1 MQDIRWNTFWVLLL
15 VSFLS
20 LIIWGFKSIEAASFF
35 FISCLFL
42 YLLSHVY
49 WIYRL
54 NKWLKSPNLSTIPNG
69 SGVWEEIFATLYRE
83 YRKQKKSKSELTT
96 TLGRFMTAAEAIPD
110 GIIALNQNNEIEWCN
125 KPSEKMLGIHLAKD
139 INQPINYLLRE
150 TSFTEYLNDNKYEG
164 TLKLISWRNTGRSFE
179 ILLVPFGVSQK
190 LLICRDIT
198 QIEKNDS
205 IKRDFIANV
214 SHELKTPLTVI
225 VGFLE
230 TLSDMKNEFNTK
242 THPYLQMMLE
252 QSDRMKKLVE
262 DLLQLSSIESNA
274 APAEKKE
281 IDMTQLFKNLKKDSD
296 LVSGKLHKI
305 NMSINKNIALLGYE
319 KEIYSA
325 FLNLVSNAIRYT
337 KEGGSIHVIWDIKD
351 QKPYFEVQDSG
362 IGIDERLIPRL
373 TERFFRIDAD
383 RSRNTGGTGLG
394 LSIVKHV
401 CIRHQAQIEITSQIG
416 KGSQFKITFPQERL
430 FLKKKINEK
439 NKFYWVFFYLLLSIC
454 LSIQISSAK
463 EIVEPD
469 RQSTNQLGK
478 TDFDRMADHEIRE
491 NIQSLRTLM
500 IKLYKRNPSELK
512 KSTSDDAEKMVNWV
526 FNGNHNWNFEAINNL
541 QGTDAIYLA
550 FNEDYKG
557 DRVLPFIVG
566 IYTMLIKAH
575 GGKKEFYL
583 FDSVDP
589 QLLYNASRNIE
600 TAVWK
605 LSNAKDA
612 SGKPFLLTNELTEKE
627 NNLSFEREFGKII
640 GRTDFLAFTLSEKME
655 RSITRVIQNLAT
667 GLLIPI

>member
-1 MQDIRWNTFWVLLL
+1 
-15 VSFLS
+15 
-20 LIIWGFKSIEAASFF
+20 
-35 FISCLFL
+35 
-42 YLLSHVY
+42 
-49 WIYRL
+49 
-54 NKWLKSPNLSTIPNG
+54 
-69 SGVWEEIFATLYRE
+69 
-83 YRKQKKSKSELTT
+83 
-96 TLGRFMTAAEAIPD
+96 
-110 GIIALNQNNEIEWCN
+110 
-125 KPSEKMLGIHLAKD
+125 
-139 INQPINYLLRE
+139 
-150 TSFTEYLNDNKYEG
+150 
-164 TLKLISWRNTGRSFE
+164 
-179 ILLVPFGVSQK
+179 
-190 LLICRDIT
+190 
-198 QIEKNDS
+198 
-205 IKRDFIANV
+205 
-214 SHELKTPLTVI
+214 
-225 VGFLE
+225 
-230 TLSDMKNEFNTK
+230 MKN
-242 THPYLQMMLE
+242 
-252 QSDRMKKLVE
+252 
-262 DLLQLSSIESNA
+262 
-274 APAEKKE
+274 
-281 IDMTQLFKNLKKDSD
+281 
-296 LVSGKLHKI
+296 
-305 NMSINKNIALLGYE
+305 
-319 KEIYSA
+319 
-325 FLNLVSNAIRYT
+325 
-337 KEGGSIHVIWDIKD
+337 
-351 QKPYFEVQDSG
+351 
-362 IGIDERLIPRL
+362 
-373 TERFFRIDAD
+373 
-383 RSRNTGGTGLG
+383 
-394 LSIVKHV
+394 
-401 CIRHQAQIEITSQIG
+401 
-416 KGSQFKITFPQERL
+416 
-430 FLKKKINEK
+430 
-439 NKFYWVFFYLLLSIC
+439 NKFYYVFFCLLFLIYLP
-454 LSIQISSAK
+454 IQSLNAK

-469 RQSTNQLGK
+469 RQSGNQLGK

-612 SGKPFLLTNELTEKE
+612 SGKPFLLANELTEKE

>member
-1 MQDIRWNTFWVLLL
+1 
-15 VSFLS
+15 
-20 LIIWGFKSIEAASFF
+20 
-35 FISCLFL
+35 
-42 YLLSHVY
+42 
-49 WIYRL
+49 
-54 NKWLKSPNLSTIPNG
+54 
-69 SGVWEEIFATLYRE
+69 
-83 YRKQKKSKSELTT
+83 
-96 TLGRFMTAAEAIPD
+96 
-110 GIIALNQNNEIEWCN
+110 
-125 KPSEKMLGIHLAKD
+125 
-139 INQPINYLLRE
+139 
-150 TSFTEYLNDNKYEG
+150 
-164 TLKLISWRNTGRSFE
+164 
-179 ILLVPFGVSQK
+179 
-190 LLICRDIT
+190 
-198 QIEKNDS
+198 
-205 IKRDFIANV
+205 
-214 SHELKTPLTVI
+214 
-225 VGFLE
+225 
-230 TLSDMKNEFNTK
+230 MK
-242 THPYLQMMLE
+242 
-252 QSDRMKKLVE
+252 
-262 DLLQLSSIESNA
+262 
-274 APAEKKE
+274 
-281 IDMTQLFKNLKKDSD
+281 
-296 LVSGKLHKI
+296 
-305 NMSINKNIALLGYE
+305 
-319 KEIYSA
+319 
-325 FLNLVSNAIRYT
+325 
-337 KEGGSIHVIWDIKD
+337 
-351 QKPYFEVQDSG
+351 
-362 IGIDERLIPRL
+362 
-373 TERFFRIDAD
+373 
-383 RSRNTGGTGLG
+383 
-394 LSIVKHV
+394 
-401 CIRHQAQIEITSQIG
+401 
-416 KGSQFKITFPQERL
+416 
-430 FLKKKINEK
+430 K

>member
-1 MQDIRWNTFWVLLL
+1 
-15 VSFLS
+15 
-20 LIIWGFKSIEAASFF
+20 
-35 FISCLFL
+35 
-42 YLLSHVY
+42 
-49 WIYRL
+49 
-54 NKWLKSPNLSTIPNG
+54 
-69 SGVWEEIFATLYRE
+69 
-83 YRKQKKSKSELTT
+83 
-96 TLGRFMTAAEAIPD
+96 
-110 GIIALNQNNEIEWCN
+110 
-125 KPSEKMLGIHLAKD
+125 
-139 INQPINYLLRE
+139 
-150 TSFTEYLNDNKYEG
+150 
-164 TLKLISWRNTGRSFE
+164 
-179 ILLVPFGVSQK
+179 
-190 LLICRDIT
+190 
-198 QIEKNDS
+198 
-205 IKRDFIANV
+205 
-214 SHELKTPLTVI
+214 
-225 VGFLE
+225 
-230 TLSDMKNEFNTK
+230 MK
-242 THPYLQMMLE
+242 
-252 QSDRMKKLVE
+252 
-262 DLLQLSSIESNA
+262 
-274 APAEKKE
+274 
-281 IDMTQLFKNLKKDSD
+281 
-296 LVSGKLHKI
+296 
-305 NMSINKNIALLGYE
+305 
-319 KEIYSA
+319 
-325 FLNLVSNAIRYT
+325 
-337 KEGGSIHVIWDIKD
+337 
-351 QKPYFEVQDSG
+351 
-362 IGIDERLIPRL
+362 
-373 TERFFRIDAD
+373 
-383 RSRNTGGTGLG
+383 
-394 LSIVKHV
+394 
-401 CIRHQAQIEITSQIG
+401 
-416 KGSQFKITFPQERL
+416 
-430 FLKKKINEK
+430 K

-605 LSNAKDA
+605 LSNAKDT
-612 SGKPFLLTNELTEKE
+612 SGKPFLLANELTEKE

>member
-1 MQDIRWNTFWVLLL
+1 
-15 VSFLS
+15 
-20 LIIWGFKSIEAASFF
+20 
-35 FISCLFL
+35 
-42 YLLSHVY
+42 
-49 WIYRL
+49 
-54 NKWLKSPNLSTIPNG
+54 
-69 SGVWEEIFATLYRE
+69 
-83 YRKQKKSKSELTT
+83 
-96 TLGRFMTAAEAIPD
+96 
-110 GIIALNQNNEIEWCN
+110 
-125 KPSEKMLGIHLAKD
+125 
-139 INQPINYLLRE
+139 
-150 TSFTEYLNDNKYEG
+150 
-164 TLKLISWRNTGRSFE
+164 
-179 ILLVPFGVSQK
+179 
-190 LLICRDIT
+190 
-198 QIEKNDS
+198 
-205 IKRDFIANV
+205 
-214 SHELKTPLTVI
+214 
-225 VGFLE
+225 
-230 TLSDMKNEFNTK
+230 MKN
-242 THPYLQMMLE
+242 
-252 QSDRMKKLVE
+252 
-262 DLLQLSSIESNA
+262 
-274 APAEKKE
+274 
-281 IDMTQLFKNLKKDSD
+281 
-296 LVSGKLHKI
+296 
-305 NMSINKNIALLGYE
+305 
-319 KEIYSA
+319 
-325 FLNLVSNAIRYT
+325 
-337 KEGGSIHVIWDIKD
+337 
-351 QKPYFEVQDSG
+351 
-362 IGIDERLIPRL
+362 
-373 TERFFRIDAD
+373 
-383 RSRNTGGTGLG
+383 
-394 LSIVKHV
+394 
-401 CIRHQAQIEITSQIG
+401 
-416 KGSQFKITFPQERL
+416 
-430 FLKKKINEK
+430 
-439 NKFYWVFFYLLLSIC
+439 NKFYYVFFCLLFSIYLP
-454 LSIQISSAK
+454 IQSLNAK

-469 RQSTNQLGK
+469 RQSGNQLGK